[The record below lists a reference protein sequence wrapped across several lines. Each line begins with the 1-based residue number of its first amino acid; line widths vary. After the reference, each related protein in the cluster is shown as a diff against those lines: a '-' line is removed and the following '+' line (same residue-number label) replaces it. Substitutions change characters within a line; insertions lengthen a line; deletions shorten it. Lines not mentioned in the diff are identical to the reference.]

1 VTIRELYAEALMGKH
16 YSLQLVIELLVN
28 EKKVLTMADE
38 DEKLSFY
45 LQDKFANKMNEH
57 LLAYESKKFGSVN
70 Q

>member
-16 YSLQLVIELLVN
+16 QSLQLLIEFLVN

-38 DEKLSFY
+38 EEKLTFY

-57 LLAYESKKFGSVN
+57 LLAYESQKIRSVN
-70 Q
+70 K

>member
-16 YSLQLVIELLVN
+16 QSLQLLIEFLVN

-38 DEKLSFY
+38 EEKLTFY

-57 LLAYESKKFGSVN
+57 LLAYESKKLGV
-70 Q
+70 